1 LPCSVFFRTAKV
13 RTQSETGKFLKK
25 KIIGKPVNRAFFSA
39 FNDRYLPQFQLKAE
53 FSSQMKD
60 FSYITNSHPA
70 FIESL
75 YQEFLKN
82 PSGVDPDLRK
92 FFEGFDFAVANGS
105 AVAVNGQPVAGT
117 TAIDWMKEVRVYR
130 LILGYRNKGHLL
142 AKTNPIRT
150 RKDRGAN
157 LELSF
162 FGLSDAD
169 LDTVYQAGN
178 LIGLGAT
185 SLRNILSHLQQSYAG
200 HVGIEFKYISDQKKI
215 DWLTTEM
222 EQRFTNPVTIE
233 KQKRILEK
241 LNEGVIF
248 EKFLHTKYI
257 GQKRFSLE
265 GGETTIAAL
274 DAIINVSANN
284 DVQEVVIG
292 MAHRGRLNIL
302 ANIMGKT
309 YEQIFSEFEGTAA
322 IDQTMGSGDVKY
334 HMGYGSEVQTVDHKA
349 IHLKL
354 MPNPSHLEAV
364 DPVVVGFARAK
375 ADVLYES
382 DFDKLLP
389 ILIHGDAS
397 VAGQGIVYE
406 VLQMSNL
413 RGYYTGGTIHF
424 VINNQIGFTT
434 DFDDARSADYC
445 TSAAAMIQAPV
456 LHVNGDDAEA
466 VVKCAEIAT
475 RYRQEFNS
483 DIFIDMV
490 CYLRHGHNEGDDPK
504 YTQPQLYALIDKHQN
519 PREIYTQFL
528 IENGE
533 ADAQQLAKDMEKKF
547 WGDLQERLDEVK
559 QHPLPYKYQQPELVW
574 KSLRKATEEDFDQ
587 SPVTAIKEEEIRRV
601 FDSLMKWPEDFKPL
615 KKVEKLLQDKIKL
628 LQTEQ
633 KIDWATAELMA
644 YGSLL
649 VDGKLV
655 RMSGQDVKRGT
666 FSHRHAVLRDENT
679 NLEYNRLNH
688 FQEKQE
694 KFRIY
699 NSLLSEYGVLG
710 FEYGYAMA
718 NPNALVIWEAQFG
731 DFCNGAQTMIDQFIA
746 AGEQKW
752 QRQNGVV
759 MLLPHGYEGQGPEH
773 SSARMERFLQMC
785 AELNLVVTNITSAAN
800 LFHVFRRQ
808 LTWHFRKPLI
818 NFSPKANLRNPG
830 TYSHISEFASS
841 GFKEVIDDNFVTAAA
856 QVKKVL
862 LCSGKLY
869 FELAEKQQKEN
880 RTDIAIVRLEQLY
893 PLPAK
898 QLDALYKKYNKAT
911 WFWVQEE
918 PLNMGA
924 AGFLQMNL
932 KSINFGVIS
941 RNASAATATGYAKV
955 HAQEQAEIIDT
966 AFGI

>member
-1 LPCSVFFRTAKV
+1 
-13 RTQSETGKFLKK
+13 
-25 KIIGKPVNRAFFSA
+25 
-39 FNDRYLPQFQLKAE
+39 
-53 FSSQMKD
+53 MKD

-75 YQEFLKN
+75 YQEFVQN
-82 PSGVDPDLRK
+82 PEAIDPDMKK

-105 AVAVNGQPVAGT
+105 GQVTGSNPQ
-117 TAIDWMKEVRVYR
+117 TALSTDGIDWMKEIRVYR

-142 AKTNPIRT
+142 AKTNPIRA

-157 LELSF
+157 LDLSF
-162 FGLSDAD
+162 FGLSEAD
-169 LDTVYQAGN
+169 MNTTYQAGN

-185 SLRNILSHLQQSYAG
+185 TLKNILTHLERCYASN
-200 HVGIEFKYISDQKKI
+200 VGIEFKYISDQKKI
-215 DWLTTEM
+215 DWLTNEM
-222 EQRFTNPVTIE
+222 ERQFTQPLSLD
-233 KQKRILEK
+233 KKKRILEK
-241 LNEGVIF
+241 LNQGVMF

-274 DAIINVSANN
+274 DTIINTAANN
-284 DVQEVVIG
+284 EVQEVVIG

-309 YEQIFSEFEGTAA
+309 YEQIFSEFEGTAVM
-322 IDQTMGSGDVKY
+322 DQTMGSGDVKY
-334 HMGYGSEVQTVDHKA
+334 HMGYGSEIQTADNKT

-375 ADVLYES
+375 ADVLYKS
-382 DFDKLLP
+382 DFDKILP

-397 VAGQGIVYE
+397 VAGQGVVYE

-413 RGYYTGGTIHF
+413 LGYYTGGTIHF

-445 TSAAAMIQAPV
+445 TSIAAMVQAPV

-490 CYLRHGHNEGDDPK
+490 CYRKHGHNEGDDPK

-528 IENGE
+528 MQNGE
-533 ADAQQLAKDMEKKF
+533 SDAQQLAKEMEKKF
-547 WGDLQERLDEVK
+547 WADLQERLDEVK
-559 QHPLPYKYQQPELVW
+559 QNPLPYKYQQPELVW
-574 KSLRKATEEDFDQ
+574 KSLGKATEESFDH
-587 SPVTAIKEEEIRRV
+587 SPITAIAETEVKRL
-601 FDSLMKWPEDFKPL
+601 FNNLMQWPADFKPL
-615 KKVEKLLQDKIKL
+615 KKVEKLLQDKVKL
-628 LQTEQ
+628 LETEQ
-633 KIDWATAELMA
+633 KIDWATAELLA
-644 YGSLL
+644 YGSIL
-649 VDGKLV
+649 VEGNIV

-666 FSHRHAVLRDENT
+666 FSHRHAILRDENT
-679 NLEYNRLNH
+679 NVEYNRLNH
-688 FQEKQE
+688 FQENQE

-773 SSARMERFLQMC
+773 SSARLERFLQMC
-785 AELNLVVTNITSAAN
+785 AELNMVITNITTAAN
-800 LFHVFRRQ
+800 LFHALRRQ
-808 LTWHFRKPLI
+808 LSWNFRKPMI

-830 TYSHISEFASS
+830 TYSSVNDFTNG
-841 GFKEVIDDNFVTAAA
+841 GFKELIDDSFVNDAA

-862 LCSGKLY
+862 LCSGKIY
-869 FELAEKQQKEN
+869 FELADQQQKEN
-880 RTDIAIVRLEQLY
+880 RQDVAVVRLEQLY
-893 PLPAK
+893 PLPHK
-898 QLDALYKKYNKAT
+898 QLEALHKKYNKAT

-924 AGFLQMNL
+924 ASFLQMNL

-955 HAQEQAEIIDT
+955 HAAEQAEIIST

>member
-1 LPCSVFFRTAKV
+1 
-13 RTQSETGKFLKK
+13 
-25 KIIGKPVNRAFFSA
+25 
-39 FNDRYLPQFQLKAE
+39 
-53 FSSQMKD
+53 MKD

-70 FIESL
+70 YIESL
-75 YQEFLKN
+75 YNDFVKD
-82 PSGVDPDLRK
+82 PASVDPDLKK
-92 FFEGFDFAVANGS
+92 FFEGFDFAVGHGLGGAS
-105 AVAVNGQPVAGT
+105 AA
-117 TAIDWMKEVRVYR
+117 TAAPSTGESGIDWMREIRVYR

-142 AKTNPIRT
+142 ARTNPIRP

-157 LELSF
+157 LEPSF
-162 FGLSDAD
+162 FGLTDGDMDA
-169 LDTVYQAGN
+169 VFQVGN
-178 LIGLGAT
+178 LLGLGAT
-185 SLRNILSHLQQSYAG
+185 TLRTILAHLEQVYAN
-200 HVGIEFKYISDQKKI
+200 HVGIEFKYIGDQEKI
-215 DWLTTEM
+215 DWLINEM
-222 EQRFTNPVTIE
+222 EKEFAKSIPLT
-233 KQKRILEK
+233 QKRRILEK
-241 LNEGVIF
+241 LNQGVMF
-248 EKFLHTKYI
+248 EKFLHTKYV

-274 DAIINVSANN
+274 DAIINVAANN

-309 YEQIFSEFEGTAA
+309 YEQIFSEFEGTATM
-322 IDQTMGSGDVKY
+322 DQTMGSGDVKY
-334 HMGYGSEVQTVDHKA
+334 HMGYGSVVQTADDKTM
-349 IHLKL
+349 HLKL

-364 DPVVVGFARAK
+364 DPVVIGFSRAK
-375 ADVLYES
+375 ADVLYQS
-382 DFDKLLP
+382 DFDKILP

-434 DFDDARSADYC
+434 DFDDARSAAYC
-445 TSAAAMIQAPV
+445 TSVAAMVQSPV

-475 RYRQEFNS
+475 RYREKFNS

-490 CYLRHGHNEGDDPK
+490 CYRKHGHNEGDDPK

-519 PREIYTQFL
+519 PRESYTQYL

-533 ADAQQLAKDMEKKF
+533 ADARELAKEMEKKF
-547 WGDLQERLDEVK
+547 WADLQERLDEVK
-559 QHPLPYKYQQPELVW
+559 QNPLPYHYQQPELAW
-574 KSLRKATEEDFDQ
+574 KSLRKARPEDFDA
-587 SPVTAIKEEEIRRV
+587 SPNTAISEEDAYSM
-601 FDSLMKWPEDFKPL
+601 FHSLMKWPEGFQPL
-615 KKVEKLLQDKIKL
+615 KKVEKLLQDKIKVL
-628 LQTEQ
+628 EAEQ

-644 YGSLL
+644 YGSILL
-649 VDGKLV
+649 EGNIV
-655 RMSGQDVKRGT
+655 RMSGQDVQRGT
-666 FSHRHAVLRDENT
+666 FSHRHAILRDENT
-679 NLEYNRLNH
+679 NKGYNRLNH
-688 FQEKQE
+688 FRENQE

-710 FEYGYAMA
+710 FEYGYALA

-731 DFCNGAQTMIDQFIA
+731 DFSNGAQTMIDQFIA

-752 QRQNGVV
+752 QRQNGMV

-785 AELNLVVTNITSAAN
+785 AELNIVITNITSAAN
-800 LFHVFRRQ
+800 LFHALRRQ
-808 LTWHFRKPLI
+808 LTWSFRKPLI
-818 NFSPKANLRNPG
+818 NFSPKANLRNPV
-830 TYSHISEFASS
+830 TYSHISEFTKG
-841 GFKEVIDDNFVTAAA
+841 GFRELIDDSFVTDAA

-862 LCSGKLY
+862 LCTGKLY
-869 FELAEKQQKEN
+869 FELAERQQKEN
-880 RTDIAIVRLEQLY
+880 RQDIAIIRLEQVY
-893 PLPAK
+893 PLPQK
-898 QLDALYKKYNKAT
+898 QLDLLHRKYSKAT

-924 AGFLQMNL
+924 ASFLQMNL

-941 RNASAATATGYAKV
+941 RNASASTATGYHKV
-955 HAQEQAEIIDT
+955 HVQEQAEIIET
-966 AFGI
+966 AFAI

>member
-1 LPCSVFFRTAKV
+1 
-13 RTQSETGKFLKK
+13 
-25 KIIGKPVNRAFFSA
+25 
-39 FNDRYLPQFQLKAE
+39 
-53 FSSQMKD
+53 MKD

-75 YQEFLKN
+75 YQDFLKN
-82 PSGVDPDLRK
+82 PDSVDPDLKK
-92 FFEGFDFAVANGS
+92 FFEGFDFAVSNHAAGS
-105 AVAVNGQPVAGT
+105 TGAAPVSASG
-117 TAIDWMKEVRVYR
+117 IDWMNEIKVYR
-130 LILGYRNKGHLL
+130 LILGYRNKAHLI
-142 AKTNPIRT
+142 ATTNPIRS

-157 LELSF
+157 LDLAF

-169 LDTVYQAGN
+169 LNTVFQAGN
-178 LIGLGAT
+178 LVGLGAT
-185 SLRNILSHLQQSYAG
+185 TLQHILTHLQNAYAKN
-200 HVGIEFKYISDQKKI
+200 VGVEFKYIGDQKKI
-215 DWLTTEM
+215 DWLTREM
-222 EQRFTNPVTIE
+222 EQNFSSQLSIE
-233 KQKRILEK
+233 KRRRILEK
-241 LNEGVIF
+241 LNQGVIF
-248 EKFLHTKYI
+248 EKFLHTKYV

-274 DAIINVSANN
+274 DAMINVAGDNG
-284 DVQEVVIG
+284 VEEVVIG
-292 MAHRGRLNIL
+292 MAHRGRLNVL

-334 HMGYGSEVQTVDHKA
+334 HMGFGSEVLTESGKD
-349 IHLKL
+349 IYLKL

-364 DPVVVGFARAK
+364 DPVVLGFARAK
-375 ADVLYES
+375 ADVMQHSE
-382 DFDKLLP
+382 FDKILP

-434 DFDDARSADYC
+434 DFDDARSAVYS
-445 TSAAAMIQAPV
+445 TSVAAMIQAPV

-490 CYLRHGHNEGDDPK
+490 CYRKHGHNEGDDPK

-519 PREIYTQFL
+519 PREIYTKYL
-528 IENGE
+528 MENGKPE
-533 ADAQQLAKDMEKKF
+533 AQELAKEMEQKF
-547 WGDLQERLDEVK
+547 WADLQERLDEIK
-559 QHPLPYKYQQPELVW
+559 QNPLPYKYQPPELVW
-574 KSLRKATEEDFDQ
+574 KSMVKATAADFEH
-587 SPVTAIKEEEIRRV
+587 SPDTAIDEAT
-601 FDSLMKWPEDFKPL
+601 FHLLFNGLMKWPEGFKPL
-615 KKVEKLLQDKIKL
+615 KKIEKLLQDKIKL
-628 LQTEQ
+628 LETEG
-633 KIDWATAELMA
+633 KVDWATAELMA

-649 VDGKLV
+649 INGNIV
-655 RMSGQDVKRGT
+655 RMSGQDVQRGT
-666 FSHRHAVLRDENT
+666 FSHRHAILRDEVT
-679 NLEYNRLNH
+679 NKGYNRLNH
-688 FQEKQE
+688 FQESQE

-718 NPNALVIWEAQFG
+718 NPQALVLWEAQFG

-752 QRQNGVV
+752 QRQNGLI

-785 AELNLVVTNITSAAN
+785 AELNMVITNVTTAAN
-800 LFHVFRRQ
+800 LFHMFRRQ
-808 LTWHFRKPLI
+808 LAWHFRKPLI

-830 TYSHISEFASS
+830 TYSPVADFLTG
-841 GFKEVIDDNFVTAAA
+841 GFKEVIDDVFVTNPSD
-856 QVKKVL
+856 VKKVL
-862 LCSGKLY
+862 FCSGKLY
-869 FELAEKQQKEN
+869 YELADKQAKEN
-880 RTDIAIVRLEQLY
+880 RKDVAIIRLEQIY
-893 PLPAK
+893 PLPFQ
-898 QLDALYKKYNKAT
+898 QLDALHKKYSKAT

-918 PLNMGA
+918 PMNMGA

-932 KSINFGVIS
+932 KSINFGIIS
-941 RNASAATATGYAKV
+941 RNASAATATGYAKI
-955 HAQEQAEIIDT
+955 HAKEQAEIIET
-966 AFGI
+966 AFTI